1 MVGLCFMLLSYT
13 STEEKSTASFCLLAN
28 SNRQF
33 GGAGY
38 FSGLSFSWSPTNQY
52 IEMAALSA
60 ASLLYM

>member
-1 MVGLCFMLLSYT
+1 MGLCFMLLSYA
-13 STEEKSTASFCLLAN
+13 SAKEKSTGSFCLLAN
-28 SNRQF
+28 F
-33 GGAGY
+33 WGAGY

>member
-28 SNRQF
+28 F
-33 GGAGY
+33 WGDGY
-38 FSGLSFSWSPTNQY
+38 FSGLSFSWSPMNQY
-52 IEMAALSA
+52 MQMAALSA

>member
-1 MVGLCFMLLSYT
+1 MGGLCFMLLLYT
-13 STEEKSTASFCLLAN
+13 SMKEKATGNFCLLAN
-28 SNRQF
+28 FR
-33 GGAGY
+33 GACY